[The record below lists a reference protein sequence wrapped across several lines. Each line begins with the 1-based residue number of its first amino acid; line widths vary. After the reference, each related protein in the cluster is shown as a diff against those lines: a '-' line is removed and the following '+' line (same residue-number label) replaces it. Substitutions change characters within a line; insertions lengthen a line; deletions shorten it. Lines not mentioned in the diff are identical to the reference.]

1 MGRVSGTI
9 IPMKMKT
16 STHIA
21 GLPNLNSEQWNFLA
35 TLEALGGPVPIDILD
50 ILTPLTPGMVFDLL
64 RKSAEQSLI
73 GMEQGD
79 LFALGSGISTEV
91 VEKIRAINT
100 TKKLSTLAQTILD
113 RKLDKVLDP
122 HMLIG
127 FFERSGRVVEA
138 CLLKY
143 ELADKDAAQGKLD
156 TAQQLLLSALVRL
169 ERLELDKE
177 KSIRFV
183 SRTLQFSNLCF
194 TLGRNFGELSEI
206 LSKAQGYSAR
216 LGDKRSH
223 ALVTLHMGRV
233 YYLTGR
239 RDESFV
245 ALSMGLEEVMELGD
259 DDIMNQSAEFMGL
272 YYFMKG
278 QFRECMQHLE
288 RIEHFIEYHDDKPPL
303 TFLLFSYGAIYL
315 GQFHRA
321 IGFLDS
327 NMRMAEERSNKGL
340 VSVLRS
346 ILGTTLLQVKKY
358 HEAEVHLKK
367 ARQESVESGNAL
379 GYHFSGGGLALLYF
393 MRGRLDMSHEVMNDT
408 VSKAVSASLER
419 QYASPWIL
427 EMAYEFHRLGFTS
440 LPGLEYLQ
448 AMEQVLN
455 GVNVHL
461 RGVALRL
468 RAQEIMDQ
476 DRTQKGPIMADL
488 EASRECLELSG
499 NRIQQAKTVLEMAH
513 LELLH
518 NNKTS
523 AQEYVHEA
531 WRLFGGYAQ
540 DFFPDQYKTLL
551 EKLPMKPHTHAS
563 REDFI
568 QRYFEEMNTIK
579 SSMEQEEILNQTV
592 ISTNRFF
599 GAERGGLFWFNEG
612 KLTRKPELRAASN
625 LTREEVELPRFRPYL
640 DLVFKTFRTRKP
652 LVIRNDHQESDVAN
666 AKIRSVLLIPIEIKG
681 VMRGVLYHD
690 NSYLKDAFDFLDPF
704 MMTLLSRHTSDM
716 IETLYNTVRFRQ
728 EREKLSRERVSYR
741 QDYGTCRLVATS
753 PVMSEQLAMAGQVAN
768 ADTTVLITGETG
780 TGKGVFAR
788 WIHEK
793 SPRAEGPFIV
803 VDCTTIPEN
812 LVESELFGYEKGA
825 FTGADKRKLGRVELA
840 NEGTLFLDEIGELP
854 LSVQVKL
861 LKTIEEKTFIRIGG
875 GRAIHSDFR
884 LIAATNRDLKA
895 EVAAGR
901 FREDLFYRLHVFPI
915 AVPPLRERDQDILEL
930 ARYFVGIYGRQYG
943 RTDLKLSD
951 ANEHMLLA
959 YTWPGNVRELQNV
972 IERAVILS
980 AGSELHIPLFP
991 SGPMTGGTAA
1001 FEDQPTLDELQR
1013 RYIRHILEATGGR
1026 ISGAG
1031 GAAEILGMKRTSLYS
1046 RMRALGMR

>member
-1 MGRVSGTI
+1 
-9 IPMKMKT
+9 MKMKT

-21 GLPNLNSEQWNFLA
+21 GLPDLKPEQWKFLA
-35 TLEALGGPVPIDILD
+35 ILEALGGPVPIDILD
-50 ILTPLTPGMVFDLL
+50 VLAPLTPSMVFDLL

-73 GMEQGD
+73 RQEQGD
-79 LFALGSGISTEV
+79 LFALGNDIPTEV
-91 VEKIRAINT
+91 SKKILAINT
-100 TKKLSTLAQTILD
+100 TKRLSTLAQTIHD
-113 RKLDKVLDP
+113 RKLDKVLDLQ
-122 HMLIG
+122 MLIG
-127 FFERSGRVVEA
+127 LFERSGRIVEA
-138 CLLKY
+138 GLLEC
-143 ELADKDAAQGKLD
+143 ELAEKGLSQKKPDM
-156 TAQQLLLSALVRL
+156 AQQFLLRALVRL

-177 KSIRFV
+177 TSTRFV
-183 SRTLQFSNLCF
+183 SCALRFSNLCF
-194 TLGRNFGELSEI
+194 TLGRNFGELGEI
-206 LSKAQGYSAR
+206 LGKAQGYAAR

-223 ALVTLHMGRV
+223 ALVNLHMGRV

-239 RDESFV
+239 GDESF
-245 ALSMGLEEVMELGD
+245 ATMSMGLEEVMELGD
-259 DDIMNQSAEFMGL
+259 DDIMNQSAEFIGL

-278 QFRECMQHLE
+278 QFREGMQHLE
-288 RIEHFIEYHDDKPPL
+288 RLEHLIEYHDDMPPL

-346 ILGTTLLQVKKY
+346 ILGTTLVQVKKY

-367 ARQESVESGNAL
+367 ARQESIESGNAF

-393 MRGRLDMSHEVMNDT
+393 MRGKLDKSHEVMSDT
-408 VSKAVSASLER
+408 VFKAVSAGLNR

-427 EMAYEFHRLGFTS
+427 EMAYEFHRLGFTQ
-440 LPGLEYLQ
+440 LLGLEYHQ

-455 GVNVHL
+455 GMNVHL

-476 DRTQKGPIMADL
+476 GRTKKGPILADL

-518 NNKTS
+518 NNKAA
-523 AQEYVHEA
+523 AQHYVQEA

-551 EKLPMKPHTHAS
+551 EKLPMKSHTHAS

-579 SSMEQEEILNQTV
+579 SGMDQEEILNQTV

-652 LVIRNDHQESDVAN
+652 LVIRNDHQDADGAD
-666 AKIRSVLLIPIEIKG
+666 AKIRSVLLIPIEVQG
-681 VMRGVLYHD
+681 RMRGVLYHD

-704 MMTLLSRHTSDM
+704 MMTFLSRHTSDM

-728 EREKLSRERVSYR
+728 EKEKLSRERVSYR

-753 PVMSEQLAMAGQVAN
+753 PIMSEQLAMAGQVAN

-780 TGKGVFAR
+780 TGKGVFAHL
-788 WIHEK
+788 IHER
-793 SPRAEGPFIV
+793 SPRAEGPFMV

-861 LKTIEEKTFIRIGG
+861 LKTIEEKTFTRIGG
-875 GRAIHSDFR
+875 GRAIRSDFR
-884 LIAATNRDLKA
+884 LIVATNRDLKA
-895 EVAAGR
+895 EVTAGR

-915 AVPPLRERDQDILEL
+915 AVPPLRERGQDILEL
-930 ARYFVGIYGRQYG
+930 ARHFVGICARQYC
-943 RTDLKLSD
+943 RTELKLSD
-951 ANEHMLLA
+951 ADERMLLA
-959 YTWPGNVRELQNV
+959 YAWPGNVRELQNV

-980 AGSELHIPLFP
+980 GGTELHIPLFP
-991 SGPMTGGTAA
+991 SGSLTGGTAA

-1013 RYIRHILEATGGR
+1013 RYIRHILETTGGR
-1026 ISGAG
+1026 ISGTG